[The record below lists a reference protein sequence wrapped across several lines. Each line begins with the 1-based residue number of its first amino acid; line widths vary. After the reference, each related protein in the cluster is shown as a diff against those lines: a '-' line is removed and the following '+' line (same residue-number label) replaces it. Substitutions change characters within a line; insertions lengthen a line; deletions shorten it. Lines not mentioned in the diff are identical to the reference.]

1 MKKSIIIVGA
11 GPGVGM
17 ETARKFGK
25 QNYKVG
31 LIRRGKENLAIMEE
45 ELAQEG
51 IETFSATADASDPKE
66 ISEAVQALGEKMAGI
81 DVLFYNV
88 PGPLGKAYV
97 PVTEVSTELLTEFLT
112 MRVLS
117 ALSSAQAAIPYLKAS
132 KGSLLFTSGQSDR
145 SPFPYTAAIGAPQA
159 ALRLLA
165 EHLRDELK
173 PDDIFVGYLPLDN
186 PPLYSDP
193 AKEKER
199 TDLPEGFALKE
210 RVIAEN
216 VAEIIFNLN
225 RDRDVFEKPV
235 KATTNL

>member
-11 GPGVGM
+11 GQGVGL

-25 QNYKVG
+25 EGYKVG
-31 LIRRGKENLAIMEE
+31 LIRRGQENLTAMST
-45 ELAQEG
+45 ELANEG
-51 IETFSATADASDPKE
+51 VETFSETADANRPED
-66 ISEAVQALGEKMAGI
+66 IATAVQKLGERMSGI

-88 PGPLGKAYV
+88 PGPLGKAYM
-97 PVTEVSTELLTEFLT
+97 PATQITTKLLSEFLT

-117 ALSSAQAAIPYLKAS
+117 ALSSAQAAIPFLKSS

-165 EHLRDELK
+165 EHLSEELK
-173 PDDIFVGYLPLDN
+173 SDDIFVGYLPLDN

-193 AKEKER
+193 EKELER
-199 TDLPEGFALKE
+199 EDLPEGFSLKE
-210 RVIAEN
+210 RV
-216 VAEIIFNLN
+216 VAKDVADVIYDLN
-225 RDRDVFEKPV
+225 QKRDVFERPV
-235 KATTNL
+235 KASKSE